1 MDSQERH
8 DLAMTSPTA
17 ADGVVSRDWSAS
29 VGITP
34 DDIASEVRA
43 GRWRRRGNQTVA
55 IHTGPMTLAAR
66 RWMAIWETGEKVA
79 ALDGVSALQVAG
91 LEHYVDDD
99 VHVSVVHTCSVK
111 TLPGVRL
118 HKVIRRVPGELVGA
132 GIARTRPAVAA
143 LRGAYWAVSDR
154 QAALILVM
162 TVQQRLATPE
172 QLIQWSQQLR
182 GRKRRRFIKLV
193 LKDLASGVQSLG
205 ELDFAAMCRR
215 RGLPE
220 PSRQVVRRGP
230 RGRIYLDVSWD
241 EWSLVVEIDGAQ
253 HRRGLQVTVD
263 NLRQNAVS
271 LRRDTVLRIDIIGL
285 RLCEDEFMD
294 QVAMG
299 LGRISRVS

>member
-1 MDSQERH
+1 MHRQQRH
-8 DLAMTSPTA
+8 DLVTTSPTA
-17 ADGVVSRDWSAS
+17 PDGVVSRDWLSS
-29 VGITP
+29 VGLTS
-34 DDIASEVRA
+34 DDVKCEVRA
-43 GRWRRRGNQTVA
+43 QRWRRHGNQTVA

-99 VHVSVVHTCSVK
+99 IHVSVVHTSSVK
-111 TLPGVRL
+111 RLPGVRL
-118 HKVIRRVPGELVGA
+118 HKVIRRVSGELVGA
-132 GIARTRPAVAA
+132 GIVRTRPAVAA

-172 QLIQWSQQLR
+172 QLIHWSQQLR
-182 GRKRRRFIKLV
+182 GRKRRRFIKLI
-193 LKDLASGVQSLG
+193 LNDLASGVQSLG

-230 RGRIYLDVSWD
+230 RGRIYLDVGWD
-241 EWSLVVEIDGAQ
+241 EWSLVVEVDGAQ
-253 HRRGLQVTVD
+253 HRQGLQVTVD

-271 LRRDTVLRIDIIGL
+271 LQRDTVLRIDLIGL
-285 RLCEDEFMD
+285 RLYEDEFMD
-294 QVAMG
+294 QVGMG
-299 LGRISRVS
+299 LGRIQKAS